1 MILYSTPPI
10 TFTYLIKQL
19 KKASNAKT
27 YLLLKDIFPQNAVDL
42 DLLKMGG
49 ILYKYFRKKEKILYN
64 ISDYIGCMSPA
75 NLNYVLDKNP
85 EIDKKKLEVNPNSI
99 DVKENVLKF
108 NSDLYNK
115 YKIPKNKVIFIFGG
129 NLGIP
134 QGIDYLKANIE
145 YCKSIK
151 DAFFLIIGD
160 GTEYN
165 KLRNWI
171 RTSETPNVVLI
182 KELPKSEY
190 DDIIKLSHVGL
201 IFLNPHF
208 TIPNFPSRIL
218 TYMQN
223 RLPVICATDLVTDIG
238 EIVVNNNF
246 GFKCLTSDKK
256 SFFDHLPKTAFAL
269 SNIDDKNGPVL
280 LQNTV
285 AKKCTYALKSYA
297 DYKAQ
302 ILESQLSGLLLKI
315 NGHEV
320 WVKLIGTFNAYNL
333 LAIYGTAIEL
343 GMESLEALRLLSE
356 LESVSGRFQYIVS
369 AANITAIVDYAHT
382 PDALENVLK
391 TINDIRTKNE
401 QLITVVGCGGN
412 RDKTKRPIMGG
423 IASDLSDKAILTSD
437 NPRNEDAEVIISEM
451 EQGVA
456 PQNFKRILS
465 ITDRKQ
471 AIKTACQLAQP
482 NDIILIAGKGHETY
496 QEINGVRHDFDDMK
510 IVKELLEQLHK

>member
-1 MILYSTPPI
+1 MSI
-10 TFTYLIKQL
+10 
-19 KKASNAKT
+19 
-27 YLLLKDIFPQNAVDL
+27 LKDI
-42 DLLKMGG
+42 
-49 ILYKYFRKKEKILYN
+49 LYKVAIEAVKGSTEITIGKIDFDSRKIAQNDLFVAIRGT
-64 ISDYIGCMSPA
+64 ISDGHEFIAKAIELGATAIVCDTLPETIIEGITYIQVKDTNTALAVMAA
-75 NLNYVLDKNP
+75 NYFDHPSQKLQLVGVTGTNGKTTIASLLYQLY
-85 EIDKKKLEVNPNSI
+85 KKAGYKVGLLSTVKIMVDEV
-99 DVKENVLKF
+99 E
-108 NSDLYNK
+108 
-115 YKIPKNKVIFIFGG
+115 YKATHTTPDSLTIN
-129 NLGIP
+129 
-134 QGIDYLKANIE
+134 QYLATMIAEGVE
-145 YCKSIK
+145 YCFMEVSSHGIHQKR
-151 DAFFLIIGD
+151 
-160 GTEYN
+160 TEALHFVGGVFTN
-165 KLRNWI
+165 
-171 RTSETPNVVLI
+171 
-182 KELPKSEY
+182 
-190 DDIIKLSHVGL
+190 LSHDHLDYHSTFAEYRDV
-201 IFLNPHF
+201 
-208 TIPNFPSRIL
+208 
-218 TYMQN
+218 
-223 RLPVICATDLVTDIG
+223 
-238 EIVVNNNF
+238 
-246 GFKCLTSDKK
+246 KK

-315 NGHEV
+315 NGNEV

-369 AANITAIVDYAHT
+369 EANITAIVDYAHT

-412 RDKTKRPIMGG
+412 RDKAKRPVMGG
-423 IASDLSDKAILTSD
+423 IASELSDKAILTSD
-437 NPRNEDAEVIISEM
+437 NPRNEDATVIISEM
-451 EQGVA
+451 EEGVA

-496 QEINGVRHDFDDMK
+496 QEIEGVRHDFDDMK